1 MNTVQFQ
8 YYVLWCCRVNKERVL
23 YYITSSVL
31 CSRHEC
37 GIKEETFFHDR
48 STIAANDALD
58 ASKELSS
65 SSVISLL
72 PLFPSP
78 SSQLAAEGVVLL
90 DEWSTWKCLYTSMG
104 VRYLARIWLVNV
116 FDGSKWHPSSST
128 SMNATC
134 RWNGLIFPFL
144 SLHVTSLHSYN
155 SEHVFFMSLLHLSQG
170 LIPVC
175 TYEEVARVSDSG
187 GFVPNQCGNI

>member
-1 MNTVQFQ
+1 MCEYSTISILCSVKLSCKQGESIT
-8 YYVLWCCRVNKERVL
+8 LH
-23 YYITSSVL
+23 YITSSVL

-144 SLHVTSLHSYN
+144 SLHVT
-155 SEHVFFMSLLHLSQG
+155 
-170 LIPVC
+170 
-175 TYEEVARVSDSG
+175 
-187 GFVPNQCGNI
+187 